1 MTRVCLKD
9 RLADRGTHHPPRSSH
24 RTLPPPIPSMDLR
37 LQRLLLTVV
46 PAFLVVG
53 LVYAAIAGDDGLY
66 RRHRM
71 QVDLERVQRR
81 LVAVEA
87 ENARLAREVGQL
99 RGDEAT
105 VRGAIAEELLLVP
118 EGSTVYRFQ

>member
-1 MTRVCLKD
+1 
-9 RLADRGTHHPPRSSH
+9 
-24 RTLPPPIPSMDLR
+24 MDLR

-53 LVYAAIAGDDGLY
+53 LVYAAIAGDDGLL

-81 LVAVEA
+81 LESMEA

-99 RGDEAT
+99 RDDEAT
-105 VRGAIAEELLLVP
+105 VRRAIAEELLLVP
-118 EGSTVYRFQ
+118 QGSTVYRFE